1 MSLLIQDK
9 KVPDVSEV
17 VLKSVLA
24 EADKKITALRAIL
37 FEQARKLEEE
47 IASGAAL
54 KSRNLALIEE
64 KDQILTRLAE
74 EARVQ
79 QAIFQTI
86 KSHAI
91 MLASDTELVKD
102 LGLSEQSK
110 IITEKQE
117 QLSFIIEHSRKL
129 KMQYFELKVA
139 IQKQEE
145 LSQSDKHAI
154 TLFTHFTSGVLAVG
168 CGIAA
173 SSQAGVAVG
182 VLVGGP
188 VGAIA
193 GLAISGAVVGIRSL
207 INNVQSL
214 STPSVRKEE

>member
-1 MSLLIQDK
+1 MTPLLLTDK
-9 KVPDVSEV
+9 KPVDISEV

-24 EADKKITALRAIL
+24 EADKKITALKAIL
-37 FEQARKLEEE
+37 LEQGRKLEEE

-64 KDQILTRLAE
+64 KDKILTSLAE
-74 EARVQ
+74 EARIQ

-86 KSHAI
+86 RSHAV
-91 MLASDTELVKD
+91 MLASDTELVED
-102 LGLSEQSK
+102 LGLTAQSK

-117 QLSFIIEHSRKL
+117 QLRFIIEHSRKL
-129 KMQYFELKVA
+129 KMQYVELKVF
-139 IQKQEE
+139 IEKE
-145 LSQSDKHAI
+145 LSEEDKKVI

-173 SSQAGVAVG
+173 SSHAGVAVG

-188 VGAIA
+188 VGAVA
-193 GLAISGAVVGIRSL
+193 GLA
-207 INNVQSL
+207 L
-214 STPSVRKEE
+214 STAVLGVRSFFNTTVSSDAISVRKEE